1 MIEIEHLSKDYKV
14 GNQTFKVVDDINIS
28 VAEGEIFGIIGQS
41 GAGKSTLIKC
51 ISLLT
56 KPTTGDVILQGQS
69 TRQLPEKN
77 LRVLRQSMGK
87 IFQHFNLLR
96 SRTVEGNIALPMEFA
111 KKPKAIIY
119 KRIDELLNLV
129 NLSNHREKY
138 PDQLSGGQKQRVA
151 IARALATGPKLLLSD
166 EATSAL
172 DPTST
177 EEILALLKN
186 INQKLGLTII
196 LITHEMDVVKSICN
210 NVAVMHE
217 GKVVEQGP
225 VIDIF
230 TNPQNDISKS
240 LVKKTAMLE
249 IPPHIKSMLQ
259 KYVQPGASRI
269 IRIAYHGERASQPM
283 ISYLIQ
289 QYRIVINILQGYIET
304 VQDQPVG
311 VMIVEARGD
320 EDNLNKSIEFLVRNG
335 LHVETLGYV
344 DPNH

>member
-14 GNQTFKVVDDINIS
+14 GNQTVKVIDDINIS

-51 ISLLT
+51 MSLLT
-56 KPTTGDVILQGQS
+56 KPTTGDVILQGES
-69 TRQLPEKN
+69 TCKLPEKN
-77 LRVLRQSMGK
+77 LRLLRQSMGK

-96 SRTVEGNIALPMEFA
+96 SRSVEGNIALPMEFA
-111 KKPKAIIY
+111 KKPKAVIK

-177 EEILALLKN
+177 EEILALLKD

>member
-1 MIEIEHLSKDYKV
+1 MIEIEHLSKDYRV
-14 GNQTFKVVDDINIS
+14 GNQTLKVIDDINIS

-51 ISLLT
+51 ISLLS
-56 KPTTGDVILQGQS
+56 KPTAGDVILQGQS
-69 TRQLPEKN
+69 TRELPEKN
-77 LRVLRQSMGK
+77 LRLLRQSMGK

-96 SRTVEGNIALPMEFA
+96 SRTVAGNIALPMEFA
-111 KKPKAIIY
+111 KKPKAIIN

-129 NLSNHREKY
+129 NLSSHREKY

-177 EEILALLKN
+177 EDILTLLKD

>member
-1 MIEIEHLSKDYKV
+1 MIEIEHLSKDYRV
-14 GNQTFKVVDDINIS
+14 GNQTLKVIDDINLS

-51 ISLLT
+51 ISLLS
-56 KPTTGDVILQGQS
+56 KPTAGDVILQGQS
-69 TRQLPEKN
+69 TRELPEKN
-77 LRVLRQSMGK
+77 LRLLRHSMGK

-96 SRTVEGNIALPMEFA
+96 SRTVAGNIALPMEFA
-111 KKPKAIIY
+111 KKPKAIIN

-129 NLSNHREKY
+129 NLSSHREKY

-177 EEILALLKN
+177 EDILTLLKD